1 MIIIIF
7 SDAQTSFDQD
17 WANKTITDAGWTE
30 AASSTGVMAYKL
42 LSQTDESDD
51 IDRTQVRTSTSFNA
65 VFWSLILSLH
75 VITGILWSP
84 WLIKI
89 YRLLRRCK
97 IWRLFRKLCRP
108 LASGSWLTIS
118 SRLNALGVY
127 LIIGSLDPPFSRS
140 RSVFNKRQEF
150 NRENTVLF
158 YLVFFQNPAWVITL
172 VNNPK
177 CGLLL
182 EQLLWYSRD

>member
-42 LSQTDESDD
+42 LSQTDESDN
-51 IDRTQVRTSTSFNA
+51 IDRTQVRTSTSFN
-65 VFWSLILSLH
+65 FLSLH
-75 VITGILWSP
+75 KITGILWSP
-84 WLIKI
+84 WLIEI
-89 YRLLRRCK
+89 YRLLHRCK

-127 LIIGSLDPPFSRS
+127 LIIGSSDPPFSRS

-158 YLVFFQNPAWVITL
+158 YLVFFQNFAWVITL
-172 VNNPK
+172 VN
-177 CGLLL
+177 
-182 EQLLWYSRD
+182 